1 LEEGQGHIT
10 QGKKYTIFSKLR
22 GRKGG
27 GRRGENTMERG
38 KGKGSRIMA
47 YLRCT
52 TMKGYLPSFGR
63 PRPYHTGEKI
73 YYI

>member
-1 LEEGQGHIT
+1 
-10 QGKKYTIFSKLR
+10 
-22 GRKGG
+22 
-27 GRRGENTMERG
+27 MERG

-52 TMKGYLPSFGR
+52 TIKGYLPSFGRR

-73 YYI
+73 YYSLLTTVLAQSTGRHP